1 VKPTRWLLVIGVVAL
16 LALRYLHGHALPD
29 QARKTMLLRLKADYS
44 APVLDARGKE
54 SVQTTAQRLE
64 AAQDVRIESVAVRGL
79 LYPKYV
85 QAEISVDGKPPPDGR
100 RVRYFELDMLG
111 NATAL
116 PSGSHYYLRLW

>member
-1 VKPTRWLLVIGVVAL
+1 VKPTRWLLLVGVAAV
-16 LALRYLHGHALPD
+16 LALRYLHGHPLPD

-54 SVQTTAQRLE
+54 SVQTTAARLE
-64 AAQDVRIESVAVRGL
+64 GAQNVRIESVAVRGL

-100 RVRYFELDMLG
+100 RVRYFELDIVG

-116 PSGSHYYLRLW
+116 PGGSRYYLRLW